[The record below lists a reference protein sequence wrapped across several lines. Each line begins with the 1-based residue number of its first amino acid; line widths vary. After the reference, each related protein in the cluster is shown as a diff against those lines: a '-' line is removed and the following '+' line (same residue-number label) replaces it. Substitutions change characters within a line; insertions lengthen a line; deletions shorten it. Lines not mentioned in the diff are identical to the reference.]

1 MNGLLFFAGLT
12 SRARIKRANI
22 RRATSRFE
30 LKTITP
36 IPCLFVATLLL
47 ASCRS
52 SHSGD
57 EGLEA
62 CRIAGVDREVKC
74 GAVRMPE
81 DPDSP
86 SSRSIEVRFA
96 VVPAVARNKQPD
108 PVFIFAG
115 GPGQAAMNVA
125 RQVMPVLAE
134 LNARRDLVFIDQRGT
149 GRSNALECD
158 VDEGSLVSALEP
170 EQQLSRLGPCLK
182 ALPADLRQYA
192 TWIAVR
198 DFEAIRAR
206 LNAVKVNLW
215 GASYGTRAALEYMRQ
230 YPERVRTA
238 VLDGVAP
245 PDMAL
250 PVSFALDAEAALN
263 SLAAGCV
270 RDERCRTRYP
280 DFDQTISALLKRA
293 ESGIDIRIPHPLT
306 GQIESFRLDRK
317 MLASLLRAPLYVP
330 QLSSV
335 LPYAIAE
342 AGRGDFTAL
351 VALSA
356 AISGGVKENF
366 AVGMHFA
373 VICAEDMPRINT
385 TAASQ
390 VKGARFGSAFAELY
404 RQACRLVPS
413 RDVPPEFYSVSAS
426 KVPVLI
432 FSGGLDPATPP
443 RHGDSVA
450 QRLGNAKHIIAP
462 NLGHGISAQ
471 GCAPMLVSRFVRDAT
486 FDQIDGNCLAQIPA
500 PGFFVAIDPTTAP
513 KTKR

>member
-1 MNGLLFFAGLT
+1 MKTFLSISCLLL
-12 SRARIKRANI
+12 
-22 RRATSRFE
+22 
-30 LKTITP
+30 
-36 IPCLFVATLLL
+36 VAVAL

-52 SHSGD
+52 TTSD
-57 EGLEA
+57 AALEA
-62 CRIAGVDREVKC
+62 CRIPGIEGEIKC
-74 GAVRMPE
+74 GAARMPE

-86 SSRSIEVRFA
+86 AGRTIEVRFA
-96 VVPAVARNKQPD
+96 MVPAIARNKQPD

-115 GPGQAAMNVA
+115 GPGQAATRVA

-158 VDEGSLVSALEP
+158 VDESSLASALEP
-170 EQQLSRLGPCLK
+170 EQQIARLGPCLK

-198 DFEAIRAR
+198 DFEAIRAQ
-206 LNAVKVNLW
+206 LGAEKINLW

-245 PDMAL
+245 PDMTL
-250 PVSFALDAEAALN
+250 PVSFALDAEAALK
-263 SLAAGCV
+263 SLADACA
-270 RDERCRTRYP
+270 RDERCRTQYP
-280 DFDQTISALLKRA
+280 DFNERVSALLKRA

-306 GQIESFRLDRK
+306 GATESFRLDRK

-335 LPYAIAE
+335 LPYALAE

-356 AISGGVKENF
+356 AISGSVSENF

-373 VICAEDMPRINT
+373 VICAEDVPRINT
-385 TAASQ
+385 TATEQMSAT
-390 VKGARFGSAFAELY
+390 RFGSAFAELY

-413 RDVPPEFYSVSAS
+413 RPVPPEFYSVPAS
-426 KVPVLI
+426 NVPVLI

-450 QRLGNAKHIIAP
+450 QRLGNAKHVVAP

-471 GCAPMLVSRFVRDAT
+471 ACAPMLVSRFVRDAS
-486 FDQIDGNCLAQIPA
+486 FERIDGDCLARIPA
-500 PGFFVAIDPTTAP
+500 PNFFVAIDPTAAP
-513 KTKR
+513 KTKP

>member
-1 MNGLLFFAGLT
+1 MNVFIASLA
-12 SRARIKRANI
+12 S
-22 RRATSRFE
+22 
-30 LKTITP
+30 
-36 IPCLFVATLLL
+36 LL
-47 ASCRS
+47 AAVALSACRS
-52 SHSGD
+52 SATDAAS
-57 EGLEA
+57 LEP
-62 CRIAGVDREVKC
+62 CRIPGVEREVKC
-74 GAVRMPE
+74 GLVRMPE

-86 SSRSIEVRFA
+86 GSRSIEVRFA

-108 PVFIFAG
+108 PIFVFAG
-115 GPGQAAMNVA
+115 GPGQAATKVA

-134 LNARRDLVFIDQRGT
+134 LNARRDVVFVDQRGT
-149 GRSNALECD
+149 GRSNALTCD
-158 VDEGSLVSALEP
+158 VDESSLASALEP
-170 EQQLSRLGPCLK
+170 EQQIARLGPCLK
-182 ALPADLRQYA
+182 ALTADLRQYA

-198 DFEAIRAR
+198 DFEAIRTQLGAD
-206 LNAVKVNLW
+206 KINLW
-215 GASYGTRAALEYMRQ
+215 GASYGTRVALEYMRQ

-250 PVSFALDAEAALN
+250 PVSFALDAEAALQ
-263 SLAAGCV
+263 SLADTCM
-270 RDERCRTRYP
+270 RNERCRTRYP
-280 DFDQTISALLKRA
+280 DFNERISALLKRA

-306 GQIESFRLDRK
+306 GATESFRLDRK

-335 LPYAIAE
+335 LPYALAE

-356 AISGGVKENF
+356 AISGNVAENF

-373 VICAEDMPRINT
+373 VICAEDLPRVD
-385 TAASQ
+385 AAAAAEASPP
-390 VKGARFGSAFAELY
+390 RFGSAFADLY

-413 RDVPPEFYSVSAS
+413 RGVPVEFYSVPAS

-450 QRLGNAKHIIAP
+450 RRLGNAKHVIAP
-462 NLGHGISAQ
+462 NLGHGVSAQ
-471 GCAPMLVSRFVRDAT
+471 GCAPMLVSRFVRDAS
-486 FDQIDGNCLAQIPA
+486 FEGVDGDCLARIPGA
-500 PGFFVAIDPTTAP
+500 ERFRSDRPRCSATQEAMIAKP
-513 KTKR
+513 

>member
-1 MNGLLFFAGLT
+1 MNVFVVSFA
-12 SRARIKRANI
+12 S
-22 RRATSRFE
+22 
-30 LKTITP
+30 
-36 IPCLFVATLLL
+36 LL
-47 ASCRS
+47 AALALTACRS
-52 SHSGD
+52 SATDVAS
-57 EGLEA
+57 LEP
-62 CRIAGVDREVKC
+62 CRIAGVEREVKC
-74 GAVRMPE
+74 GLVRMPE

-86 SSRSIEVRFA
+86 GGRSIEVRFA

-108 PVFIFAG
+108 PVFVFAG
-115 GPGQAAMNVA
+115 GPGQAATRVA

-149 GRSNALECD
+149 GRSNALTCD
-158 VDEGSLVSALEP
+158 VDESSLASALEP
-170 EQQLSRLGPCLK
+170 EQQIARLGPCLK

-198 DFEAIRAR
+198 DFEAVRAR
-206 LNAVKVNLW
+206 LGAEKVNLW
-215 GASYGTRAALEYMRQ
+215 GASYGTRVALEYMRQ
-230 YPERVRTA
+230 YPGRVRTA

-245 PDMAL
+245 PDMTI
-250 PVSFALDAEAALN
+250 PVSFAVDAEAALQ
-263 SLAAGCV
+263 SLADACA

-280 DFDQTISALLKRA
+280 DFDERISVLLKRA

-306 GQIESFRLDRK
+306 GVMESLRLDRR

-335 LPYAIAE
+335 LPYALAE

-356 AISGGVKENF
+356 AISGGVSENF

-373 VICAEDMPRINT
+373 VICAEDLPRID
-385 TAASQ
+385 AAAAPASPS
-390 VKGARFGSAFAELY
+390 RFGSAFADLY
-404 RQACRLVPS
+404 RQVCRLVPS
-413 RDVPPEFYSVSAS
+413 RPVPSGFYSVPPST
-426 KVPVLI
+426 VPVLI

-450 QRLGNAKHIIAP
+450 QRLGNAKHVIAP

-471 GCAPMLVSRFVRDAT
+471 GCAPMLVSRFVRDAS
-486 FDQIDGNCLAQIPA
+486 FERVNGDCLAQIPA
-500 PGFFVAIDPTTAP
+500 PSVFVAIDPAAAP
-513 KTKR
+513 RKNR

>member
-1 MNGLLFFAGLT
+1 M
-12 SRARIKRANI
+12 
-22 RRATSRFE
+22 
-30 LKTITP
+30 KTFTP
-36 IPCLFVATLLL
+36 LSCLFIAALAL

-52 SHSGD
+52 SPTSD
-57 EGLEA
+57 SELEA
-62 CRIAGVDREVKC
+62 CRIPGVEREVKC
-74 GAVRMPE
+74 GVVRMPE
-81 DPDSP
+81 DPDAP

-96 VVPAVARNKQPD
+96 VVQAVARNKQPD
-108 PVFIFAG
+108 PVFVFAG
-115 GPGQAAMNVA
+115 GPGQAATKVA
-125 RQVMPVLAE
+125 RQVMPVLTE
-134 LNARRDLVFIDQRGT
+134 LNARRDIVFIDQRGT
-149 GRSNALECD
+149 GRSNALACG
-158 VDEGSLVSALEP
+158 VDEGSLASALAP
-170 EQQLSRLGPCLK
+170 EQQLARLGPCLK

-198 DFEAIRAR
+198 DFEAIRAQ
-206 LNAVKVNLW
+206 LGAEKVNLW

-230 YPERVRTA
+230 YPGRVRTA

-250 PVSFALDAEAALN
+250 PVSFALDAEAALK
-263 SLAAGCV
+263 SLADACA
-270 RDERCRTRYP
+270 RDERCRARYP
-280 DFDQTISALLKRA
+280 DFDQRVSALLKQA

-306 GQIESFRLDRK
+306 GATESFRLDRK

-356 AISGGVKENF
+356 AISGGVSENF
-366 AVGMHFA
+366 SVGMHFA
-373 VICAEDMPRINT
+373 VICAEDVPRME
-385 TAASQ
+385 AASTSPIIA
-390 VKGARFGSAFAELY
+390 ARFGSAFAELY

-413 RDVPPEFYSVSAS
+413 RAVPPEFYSVPAT

-450 QRLGNAKHIIAP
+450 QRLGNAKHLVAP

-471 GCAPMLVSRFVRDAT
+471 GCAPMLVSRFVRDAS
-486 FDQIDGNCLAQIPA
+486 FERVDGDCMARIPA
-500 PGFFVAIDPTTAP
+500 PSFFVAIDPTAAP
-513 KTKR
+513 KTKP

>member
-1 MNGLLFFAGLT
+1 M
-12 SRARIKRANI
+12 
-22 RRATSRFE
+22 
-30 LKTITP
+30 
-36 IPCLFVATLLL
+36 
-47 ASCRS
+47 
-52 SHSGD
+52 
-57 EGLEA
+57 
-62 CRIAGVDREVKC
+62 
-74 GAVRMPE
+74 
-81 DPDSP
+81 
-86 SSRSIEVRFA
+86 
-96 VVPAVARNKQPD
+96 PAVARNKQPD
-108 PVFIFAG
+108 PVFVFAG
-115 GPGQAAMNVA
+115 GPGQAATKVA

-149 GRSNALECD
+149 GRSNALACD
-158 VDEGSLVSALEP
+158 VDEGSLASALEP
-170 EQQLSRLGPCLK
+170 EQQLARLGPCLK

-198 DFEAIRAR
+198 DFEAIRAQ
-206 LNAVKVNLW
+206 LGAEKVNLW

-250 PVSFALDAEAALN
+250 PVSFALDAEAALK
-263 SLAAGCV
+263 SLADACA

-280 DFDQTISALLKRA
+280 DFDQRVSALLKRA

-306 GQIESFRLDRK
+306 GATESFRLDRK

-335 LPYAIAE
+335 LPYALAE

-356 AISGGVKENF
+356 AISGGVSENF

-373 VICAEDMPRINT
+373 VICAEDVPRMDAAAAAQVVRDALRLRVSPICIGRR
-385 TAASQ
+385 AASCRR
-390 VKGARFGSAFAELY
+390 AR
-404 RQACRLVPS
+404 CRPS
-413 RDVPPEFYSVSAS
+413 FIRCRRR

-443 RHGDSVA
+443 RHGESVA
-450 QRLGNAKHIIAP
+450 QRLGNAKHVVAP

-471 GCAPMLVSRFVRDAT
+471 GCAPMLVSRFVRDAS
-486 FDQIDGNCLAQIPA
+486 FERIDGDCLARIPA
-500 PGFFVAIDPTTAP
+500 PSFFVAIDPAAAP
-513 KTKR
+513 KTKP

>member
-1 MNGLLFFAGLT
+1 MKAFLA
-12 SRARIKRANI
+12 A
-22 RRATSRFE
+22 
-30 LKTITP
+30 
-36 IPCLFVATLLL
+36 L
-47 ASCRS
+47 ASLLTGLALTACRS
-52 SHSGD
+52 SASD
-57 EGLEA
+57 AASLEP
-62 CRIAGVDREVKC
+62 CRIPGVEREVKC
-74 GAVRMPE
+74 GLVRMPE

-86 SSRSIEVRFA
+86 GSRLIEVRFA

-108 PVFIFAG
+108 PIFVFAG
-115 GPGQAAMNVA
+115 GPGQAATKVA

-149 GRSNALECD
+149 GRSNALACD
-158 VDEGSLVSALEP
+158 VDESSLASALEP
-170 EQQLSRLGPCLK
+170 EQQIARLGPCLK

-198 DFEAIRAR
+198 DFEAIRTQLGAE
-206 LNAVKVNLW
+206 KINLW

-250 PVSFALDAEAALN
+250 PVSFALDAEAALQ
-263 SLAAGCV
+263 SLAELCA

-280 DFDQTISALLKRA
+280 DFNEQISALLKRA

-306 GQIESFRLDRK
+306 GAAESFRLDRK

-335 LPYAIAE
+335 LPYALAE
-342 AGRGDFTAL
+342 ASRGDFTAL

-356 AISGGVKENF
+356 AISGGVSENF

-373 VICAEDMPRINT
+373 VICAEDLPRID
-385 TAASQ
+385 AAAAAAGPSPP
-390 VKGARFGSAFAELY
+390 RFGSAFADLY
-404 RQACRLVPS
+404 RQACGLVPS
-413 RDVPPEFYSVSAS
+413 RAVPSEFYSVPAS

-450 QRLGNAKHIIAP
+450 QRLGNAKHVIAP

-471 GCAPMLVSRFVRDAT
+471 GCAPMLVSRFVRDAS
-486 FDQIDGNCLAQIPA
+486 FERVEGDCLARIPA
-500 PGFFVAIDPTTAP
+500 PSVFVAIDPAAAP
-513 KTKR
+513 RTKP

>member
-1 MNGLLFFAGLT
+1 MST
-12 SRARIKRANI
+12 ERSI
-22 RRATSRFE
+22 RM
-30 LKTITP
+30 KTFP
-36 IPCLFVATLLL
+36 PLSCLFIAALAL

-52 SHSGD
+52 STTS
-57 EGLEA
+57 EAELEA
-62 CRIAGVDREVKC
+62 CRIPGVEREVRC
-74 GAVRMPE
+74 GAVRVPE

-86 SSRSIEVRFA
+86 SSRPIDVRFA

-108 PVFIFAG
+108 PIFVFAG
-115 GPGQAAMNVA
+115 GPGQAATKVA

-134 LNARRDLVFIDQRGT
+134 LNARRDIVLIDQRGT
-149 GRSNALECD
+149 GRSNALACD
-158 VDEGSLVSALEP
+158 VDEGSLASALEP
-170 EQQLSRLGPCLK
+170 EQQLARLEPCLK
-182 ALPADLRQYA
+182 GLPADLRQYA

-198 DFEAIRAR
+198 DFEAIRTQLGAE
-206 LNAVKVNLW
+206 KVNLW

-230 YPERVRTA
+230 YPDRVRTA

-250 PVSFALDAEAALN
+250 PVSFALDAEAALK
-263 SLAAGCV
+263 SLADLCA

-280 DFDQTISALLKRA
+280 DFDQRVSALLKRA

-306 GQIESFRLDRK
+306 GATETFRLDRK

-335 LPYAIAE
+335 LPYALAE

-356 AISGGVKENF
+356 AISGGVSENF
-366 AVGMHFA
+366 SVGMHFA
-373 VICAEDMPRINT
+373 VICAEDVPRME
-385 TAASQ
+385 TASTSQ
-390 VKGARFGSAFAELY
+390 VGAVRFGSAFADLY
-404 RQACRLVPS
+404 RQTCRLVPS
-413 RDVPPEFYSVSAS
+413 RAVPPEFYSVPAS

-443 RHGDSVA
+443 RHGESVA
-450 QRLGNAKHIIAP
+450 RRLGNAKHVVAP

-471 GCAPMLVSRFVRDAT
+471 GCAPMLVSRFVREAS
-486 FDQIDGNCLAQIPA
+486 FERVDGDCLARIPA
-500 PGFFVAIDPTTAP
+500 PSFFAVIDPAAAP
-513 KTKR
+513 KKKP